1 VTLPDAAPVGSAFAV
16 NVHASGENPAV
27 TDRAAVI
34 DNVHV
39 VAAPEQEP
47 LHPVNT
53 EPSAGVAVN
62 VTDEP

>member
-1 VTLPDAAPVGSAFAV
+1 VTAPEPEPAFATDSAQV
-16 NVHASGENPAV
+16 SGANDAV
-27 TDRAAVI
+27 TDLAAVI

-62 VTDEP
+62 VTEVP